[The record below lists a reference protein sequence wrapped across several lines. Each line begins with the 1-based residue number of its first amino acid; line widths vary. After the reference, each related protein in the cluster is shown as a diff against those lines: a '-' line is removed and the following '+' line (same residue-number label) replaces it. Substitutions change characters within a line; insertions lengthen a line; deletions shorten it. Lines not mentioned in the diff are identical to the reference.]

1 MTFQFLKRLGVGALY
16 GAGFALGAVVVLFTV
31 MGGIGSFVVPTMAP
45 SAAVERAGTNGLND
59 QLVFASKPATIT
71 GFGTLAVAG
80 SVENKGSAIAGY
92 VNVYADF
99 FEADGSIL
107 YQCMQQFSNG
117 LAAGAKEYFVI
128 ECHGMNKD
136 LAPKYA
142 SHKLHA
148 RRMR

>member
-1 MTFQFLKRLGVGALY
+1 M
-16 GAGFALGAVVVLFTV
+16 
-31 MGGIGSFVVPTMAP
+31 P
-45 SAAVERAGTNGLND
+45 
-59 QLVFASKPATIT
+59 
-71 GFGTLAVAG
+71 
-80 SVENKGSAIAGY
+80 GY
-92 VNVYADF
+92 VNVYADFF

-107 YQCMQQFSNG
+107 YQCMHQFSGG

-136 LAPKYA
+136 LASKYA